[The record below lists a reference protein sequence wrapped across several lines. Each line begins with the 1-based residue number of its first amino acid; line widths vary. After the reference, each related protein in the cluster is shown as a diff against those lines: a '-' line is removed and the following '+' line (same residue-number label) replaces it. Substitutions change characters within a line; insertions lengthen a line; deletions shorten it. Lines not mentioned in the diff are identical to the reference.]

1 MRALLSTVVCF
12 ALLVVAAT
20 WVGAT
25 PSTIIYIPSTDTCP
39 KGTVHLDYD
48 TLFTVGQGSANSTA
62 TSIGAVYGV
71 TDRLEIG
78 FDYLT
83 NTTNPLIGNVKY
95 KAWNDDHIA
104 LALGAWLLG
113 DTGSTGAN
121 QVYGLASYTCDAGRF
136 AAGFAHGSRSTLG
149 TDENQLWLSYDKALD
164 DKWWLGADYV
174 SGDSPMGSL
183 NLGVGYAV
191 SDNVGMILGYDFCN
205 ASGANDT
212 VTLQV
217 DASF

>member
-1 MRALLSTVVCF
+1 MRALVNIVSGLA
-12 ALLVVAAT
+12 ALLVAACAA
-20 WVGAT
+20 AT

-39 KGTVHLDYD
+39 QGTVHLDYD
-48 TLFTVGQGSANSTA
+48 TLFTVGQGADNSNA
-62 TSIGAVYGV
+62 TSIGAVYGL

-83 NTTNPLIGNVKY
+83 NTTNPILGNAKY
-95 KAWNDDHIA
+95 KVWNDEQFTVSV
-104 LALGAWLLG
+104 GAWLLG
-113 DTGSTGAN
+113 DEGTTGAN
-121 QVYGLASYTCDAGRF
+121 QVYGLASYNSDAGRF
-136 AAGFAHGSRSTLG
+136 ALGFAHGSRETLG

-164 DKWWLGADYV
+164 AKWWVGADYV

-191 SDNVGMILGYDFCN
+191 ADNVSMILGYDFYN
-205 ASGANDT
+205 ASGLNDT

-217 DASF
+217 